1 MKRKK
6 QPLGHPVLAKLA
18 HSFSVRAFPEQAARY
33 LKIVV
38 AFAFLWESRS
48 LYPVSYLD
56 MYQYSHYSETHSPGF
71 IQIVQTLY
79 ESGTIIPQSV
89 FADLR

>member
-1 MKRKK
+1 MKHKK

-18 HSFSVRAFPEQAARY
+18 HSFSVRAFPEQAARNP
-33 LKIVV
+33 KIVV
-38 AFAFLWESRS
+38 TFAFLWELLS
-48 LYPVSYLD
+48 LYAVTYSD
-56 MYQYSHYSETHSPGF
+56 MNQYSETLSPGF

-79 ESGTIIPQSV
+79 ESSTIIPQSV